1 LFWTGEQP
9 VRFEIRATDR
19 TRWTWVLMD
28 ETEEPVAESRRDFPS
43 QAQAT
48 AAAMAFAQLVARAG
62 RHLAGAPRS
71 GGFL

>member
-1 LFWTGEQP
+1 M
-9 VRFEIRATDR
+9 RFEIRASNQSH
-19 TRWTWVLMD
+19 WSWVLVN
-28 ETEEPVAESRRDFPS
+28 ETEDTVIVSRRDFPS

-62 RHLAGAPRS
+62 RNLAGVPRA

>member
-1 LFWTGEQP
+1 M
-9 VRFEIRATDR
+9 RFEIRATDR
-19 TRWTWVLMD
+19 THWTWVLMN
-28 ETEEPVAESRRDFPS
+28 ETEEPVAESRRGFPS

-62 RHLAGAPRS
+62 RHLAGAPRA

>member
-1 LFWTGEQP
+1 M
-9 VRFEIRATDR
+9 RFEIRASNR
-19 TRWTWVLMD
+19 SHWSWVLVN
-28 ETEEPVAESRRDFPS
+28 ETEETVVESRRGFPS

-62 RHLAGAPRS
+62 RNLAGVPRA

>member
-1 LFWTGEQP
+1 M
-9 VRFEIRATDR
+9 RFEIRASNR
-19 TRWTWVLMD
+19 SHWSWVLVN
-28 ETEEPVAESRRDFPS
+28 ETEDTVIASRRDFPS

-62 RHLAGAPRS
+62 RNLAGVPRA